1 MFRRRPRPEPQPQP
15 EPDLRLFDGGLAM
28 LLRDGVVVGHIA
40 SEVSGFVTPFAPR
53 TRKPW
58 V

>member
-1 MFRRRPRPEPQPQP
+1 
-15 EPDLRLFDGGLAM
+15 M